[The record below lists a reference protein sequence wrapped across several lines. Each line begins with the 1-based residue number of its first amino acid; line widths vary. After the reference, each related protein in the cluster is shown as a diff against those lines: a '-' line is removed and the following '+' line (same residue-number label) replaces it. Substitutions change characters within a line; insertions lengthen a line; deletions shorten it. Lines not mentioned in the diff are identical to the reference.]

1 MELNGSI
8 AVITGVS
15 SGIGKACVEA
25 MLERGVH
32 VVGLGRNAPDIRNEG
47 FRFIEADIRQEDE
60 VKEAFEKTKKEVGAP
75 DILVNNAG
83 LGLDSPIEEMSSE
96 DWHRMFDTNVH
107 GLFYCIRQAVPA
119 MKEKG
124 AGHIVN
130 IASLAGKN
138 GVPNMAGYCGTKHA
152 VVGISE
158 SLFKELR
165 QDGIKVSCVLPGSTK
180 TGFFQNVEGSQA
192 HDNMMRPEDIAAS
205 VLDLVDTHPN
215 YLMSQ
220 IEVRPLKPKG

>member
-107 GLFYCIRQAVPA
+107 GLFYCIRQAVPD